1 MKLPNWLSEDKSI
14 AVHSGR
20 EHFLIRN
27 RGVLAAVLRTFRN
40 KPILMVTSFL
50 HPVSWLLILFIFLL
64 TISLFD
70 NILFFWILALLL
82 GTFVAVLPYDS
93 MMAILKK
100 TFFLLIPPLI
110 LYLPAVFWGRATFVF
125 LLRMPLILFLVA
137 SYSELMTMTD
147 LLAALKKLRFPDL
160 VLLQLDIT
168 VKYIYIFGQM
178 LVAILKAIEA
188 RAVGRYL
195 KFQVGSNIWGML
207 YIKAVEYGKELQH
220 AMEARCFTGEYYDS
234 KRRLL
239 LVDYAVIVICLLL
252 SVLIILEG

>member
-1 MKLPNWLSEDKSI
+1 
-14 AVHSGR
+14 
-20 EHFLIRN
+20 
-27 RGVLAAVLRTFRN
+27 
-40 KPILMVTSFL
+40 
-50 HPVSWLLILFIFLL
+50 
-64 TISLFD
+64 
-70 NILFFWILALLL
+70 
-82 GTFVAVLPYDS
+82 
-93 MMAILKK
+93 
-100 TFFLLIPPLI
+100 
-110 LYLPAVFWGRATFVF
+110 
-125 LLRMPLILFLVA
+125 
-137 SYSELMTMTD
+137 
-147 LLAALKKLRFPDL
+147 
-160 VLLQLDIT
+160 
-168 VKYIYIFGQM
+168 M